1 MTYEQFE
8 LPNQRMPESKWNRKL
23 YLDHANKMIEYI
35 GNDVFTNR
43 NDNIAKYYRRYS
55 CELSAK
61 EQKLNESLTSQY
73 GFDMGVEYMVY
84 PLCEMV
90 VDQLVS
96 EYISVPMRKKLFS
109 INKEAINSKLEE
121 KVKYINEEIFR
132 VENEKLQNELGFT
145 PETENPEIEL
155 PDDIEQFFSKDYKTN
170 AEEIGDD
177 IIEQFLEVLKEKR
190 KVKTLLQ
197 DYLISEQV
205 IATIEAKD
213 GHPTIR
219 RARYDESYVDVNP
232 DEEIQTD
239 INIFAYFPYYTKN
252 EILNNY
258 NLNKEQLTTLD
269 EVFAKM
275 ESGKL
280 TNEPFDF
287 GRNNGVDSA
296 GFNNS
301 KSGVSYRDW
310 FDTNSRNRIR
320 VMKMQWKSRKQ
331 IRAKVF
337 VNPHTGEEELKLLK
351 KDEKPRKRDKIKTTT
366 IEVIRE
372 VEMIGPELVLKFGEC
387 KERLTFIDNKKK
399 VVLPVVALIG
409 RNTMYTGEIRSV
421 VAKIEP
427 LQKMASD
434 LLFELRLAMKAND
447 GRILVY
453 DTAQTPKQFLDQ
465 GPGKALNRVLHHI
478 KKDKMLLFNS
488 KDHKSR
494 ATFNQFTALDLSNR
508 GQVKDIIDALMLME
522 DLGRKFVGL
531 SKERTGEVGQYQTK
545 GGTDRAV
552 MASNARTEVYFN
564 PFDEFFQTLLNT
576 MLVKSK
582 TIYKAGQV
590 FQYVFGDLKTKFLTI
605 FQEYFNVDLGIYFG
619 NRFKDQKDKEIID
632 GAAQQALSNASDK
645 ELILDLINVLQG
657 DSASESKAILEK
669 GLNTFQKL
677 QEENAKAAQAA
688 QEAQNAHDMSIEE
701 KIDERGREKNINN
714 IEVAQIYAD
723 NKTYN
728 ETQKVNSQEV
738 QTLAKLSVD
747 QLKNEKED
755 MEKDEKNE

>member
-8 LPNQRMPESKWNRKL
+8 LPNQRMPESKWTKKL
-23 YLDHANKMIEYI
+23 YLEHANKMIEYI
-35 GNDVFTNR
+35 GNDVFTRR
-43 NDNIAKYYRRYS
+43 NDSISKYYRRYS
-55 CELSAK
+55 CELSPK
-61 EQKLNESLTSQY
+61 EVQANDSLTKQY
-73 GFDMGVEYMVY
+73 GFDLGVEYMIY

-96 EYISVPMRKKLFS
+96 EYISVPMRKKLYS
-109 INKEAINSKLEE
+109 INKSAINSKLDE

-132 VENEKLQNELGFT
+132 AENEKLENELGFI
-145 PETENPEIEL
+145 PETEDPDIDL
-155 PDDIEQFFSKDYKTN
+155 PDDIEEFFAKDYKTQ

-205 IATIEAKD
+205 IATIEEKD

-219 RARYDESYVDVNP
+219 RAKYDECYIDVNP
-232 DEEIQTD
+232 DEEIQND

-252 EILNNY
+252 EILNKY
-258 NLNKEQLTTLD
+258 NLDTEQLKTLD
-269 EVFAKM
+269 EIFAKM

-287 GRNNGVDSA
+287 GRNNGVDSV

-301 KSGVSYRDW
+301 KSGVSYRNW
-310 FDTNSRNRIR
+310 YDTNSRNRIR
-320 VMKMQWKSRKQ
+320 VMKMQWKSRKE
-331 IRAKVF
+331 IRAKVHT
-337 VNPHTGEEELKLLK
+337 NQHTGEEIYTLIG
-351 KDEKPRKRDKIKTTT
+351 KDEKPRARDVIKKTT

-372 VEMIGPELVLKFGEC
+372 VEMIGPELVLKYGEC
-387 KERLTFIDNKKK
+387 KERLSFIDNKKK
-399 VVLPVVALIG
+399 VMLPVVSLIG

-508 GQVKDIIDALMLME
+508 GQVKDIMDALMLME

-531 SKERTGEVGQYQTK
+531 SKERQGEVGQYQTK

-552 MASNARTEVYFN
+552 QASNARTEVYFN
-564 PFDEFFQTLLNT
+564 PFDEFLQDLLGR
-576 MLVKSK
+576 MLIKSK
-582 TIYKAGQV
+582 SIYKSGQV
-590 FQYVFGDLKTKFLTI
+590 FQYIFGDLKTKFLTV
-605 FQEYFNVDLGIYFG
+605 FQEYFNSDLGIYFG
-619 NRFKDQKDKEIID
+619 NRFKDQKDKQIID

-657 DSASESKAILEK
+657 ESASESKAILEK
-669 GLNTFQKL
+669 GLSTFQKL
-677 QEENAKAAQAA
+677 QAENAKAAQAA
-688 QEAQNAHDMSIEE
+688 EEAKMAHEMAIED

-723 NKTYN
+723 NKTFN
-728 ETQKVNSQEV
+728 DTQKINSQEV

-747 QLKNEKED
+747 QLKA
-755 MEKDEKNE
+755 EKDSIAKEKKSE